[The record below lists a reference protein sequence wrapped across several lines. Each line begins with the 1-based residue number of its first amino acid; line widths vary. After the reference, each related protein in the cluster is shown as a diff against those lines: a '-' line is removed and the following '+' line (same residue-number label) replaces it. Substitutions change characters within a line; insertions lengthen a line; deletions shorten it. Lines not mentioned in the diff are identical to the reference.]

1 MELEKF
7 EVRCDLYLFR
17 RDVVLT
23 PSQRERKRKELER
36 EKQEKEARERKE
48 GFEVRRDPH
57 LFRQS
62 TVLTTSQERQREF
75 GREMQ
80 ENKARERK
88 EELEVCCNTTFSG
101 GTSLQPRRR
110 DKGNLNAR
118 GKRPRLENV
127 RKSSRYVAISALRAG
142 CSNSVAEG
150 KETEET

>member
-1 MELEKF
+1 M
-7 EVRCDLYLFR
+7 
-17 RDVVLT
+17 
-23 PSQRERKRKELER
+23 LER
-36 EKQEKEARERKE
+36 EKQEKEAREV
-48 GFEVRRDPH
+48 FEVHRNPH